1 MLQQQQ
7 QQQQQQYG
15 IPLQSAPLL
24 IASHV
29 NPDTLPF
36 GQSSS
41 TTTKKRSYGE
51 MNVNVPAL
59 PIVQIPI
66 PVVTQNIAEVRKDLF
81 VLVQKMVE
89 EQRIRVK
96 KLRVDNHCQ

>member
-1 MLQQQQ
+1 
-7 QQQQQQYG
+7 
-15 IPLQSAPLL
+15 
-24 IASHV
+24 
-29 NPDTLPF
+29 
-36 GQSSS
+36 
-41 TTTKKRSYGE
+41 